1 MVRIYL
7 ASPDII
13 IVTQD
18 AEDGRIIHTAIDV
31 LGLSGFLNKLG
42 RNESGY
48 YYYSEIVQKSI
59 RVVFE

>member
-18 AEDGRIIHTAIDV
+18 AEDGRIILTAIDV
-31 LGLSGFLNKLG
+31 LGLSGFLNKLR

-48 YYYSEIVQKSI
+48 YYYSEIAQKSI